1 MLRLLF
7 IIALSTMS
15 SLAFADAP
23 TLFEIAPED
32 VSVYYLG
39 EIFGKNLV
47 PGGAETFLLSDIF
60 EIFNAVCLTVAIII
74 IIYTMIV
81 GVLETA
87 GQGKVL
93 GEKWSATWLPI
104 RIMLGIALLVPQAGS
119 GYVLAQSIVMWMG
132 LQGVGAADTIWNKT
146 LDYFIEGGS
155 IRAKETGSTQ
165 SNYSASY
172 MNKQTVD
179 STYLLEQAITENV
192 TCMAANNASEDNVKI
207 YGKYEVYQSDDYYYL
222 YFGNPDTYDPE
233 TNEGGRECGYIIVP
247 TGAVAQTEPAPL
259 DPIAQTYND
268 AFYAMARSLE
278 DLAVFLAGE
287 NGTGVGG
294 DNVLEWE
301 KYFLNPIQYSSV
313 SFIET
318 LNAASHILYPDQDN
332 TVPGRED
339 LENLKKYGWILAGN
353 YYMTLSSYSDELK
366 GIKLVISDSTIEE
379 PEDAVKERYK
389 NAIQNAVNFWGDQ
402 NKPAEYT
409 FWAWPEKY
417 IIEGH
422 GDVSGK
428 TGTEPENLSQ
438 LDRKDLNQIKN
449 NLSQIG
455 TMAYSGDG
463 TTMDPVYYLHE
474 LTGFT
479 QSGEGKLA
487 DRDPILRAAE
497 YGGRLTAIAT
507 EMLAISMAAF
517 LVLGIA
523 AGFSA
528 GPCYTATPV
537 GQMLATMFFAIT
549 APLIFGIVGFLYVQ
563 GALLAVAL
571 PLIPFVIFFTAA
583 IGWFIAMIE
592 MVVVAPLAAVGLIF
606 PEANQDIW
614 GKAEPV
620 YMMILNLFLRPP
632 LIIIGFVAGMILTW
646 VAIELLNAAFYFFII
661 DAAQIENHFFGYIVV
676 TLAYIGIL
684 ITIVEK
690 TFSLTTEL
698 PNNVLKVLGD
708 RTRDQPG
715 AEAMLQGAKGGVE
728 KGSQAV
734 AGFASG
740 AGSAAERGG
749 SAGVAM
755 ARDEAQNKKEAGKD
769 ALAGG
774 KVPGKSRT
782 GNSHGDEGT
791 EMK

>member
-15 SLAFADAP
+15 SLAFAEMP
-23 TLFEIAPED
+23 SLFEIAPED

-104 RIMLGIALLVPQAGS
+104 RIMLGIALLVPNAGS
-119 GYVLAQSIVMWMG
+119 GYVLAQSMVMWMG

-192 TCMAANNASEDNVKI
+192 TCIAANNASEDNVKI
-207 YGKYEVYQSDDYYYL
+207 YGKYEVYQSDDYYHL
-222 YFGNPDTYDPE
+222 YFGNPDTFDPE
-233 TNEGGRECGYIIVP
+233 TNEGGRECGYIVVP
-247 TGAVAQTEPAPL
+247 TGAVAQTEPMPL

-278 DLAVFLAGE
+278 DLAIFLAGE

-294 DNVLEWE
+294 DNKPEWE

-332 TVPGRED
+332 TVSGREG
-339 LENLKKYGWILAGN
+339 LEELKKFGWILAGN
-353 YYMTLSSYSDELK
+353 YYMTLSNYEDKLQ

-402 NKPAEYT
+402 QNPAEYT
-409 FWAWPEKY
+409 FWAWDGKY

-428 TGTEPENLSQ
+428 TGTEPENLSK
-438 LDRKDLNQIKN
+438 LDRKDLNDIKK

-455 TMAYSGDG
+455 TMAHTGDAD
-463 TTMDPVYYLHE
+463 TMDPLFYLSE
-474 LTGFT
+474 LTGFSKDSD
-479 QSGEGKLA
+479 SGGLA
-487 DRDPILRAAE
+487 VQDPILRAAA
-497 YGGRLTAIAT
+497 YGGKLTAIAT

-563 GALLAVAL
+563 GALLSVAL

-728 KGSQAV
+728 KGGQAV

-740 AGSAAERGG
+740 AGSAAERAG
-749 SAGVAM
+749 SAGLAM
-755 ARDEAQNKKEAGKD
+755 ASSPERKAEQEKKDKQKEEVLKGK
-769 ALAGG
+769 
-774 KVPGKSRT
+774 K
-782 GNSHGDEGT
+782 
-791 EMK
+791 